1 MKNSSIVIKFLIIS
15 SLIFFSNAANALE
28 SYIPGVHTTKEELF
42 GDEIFMNTECF
53 QLNLDK
59 SLPSS
64 YKQTLE
70 TPKQSLEYQKGGIS
84 LFSKSSKSL
93 NDYMVEDYKSTT
105 GATLN
110 PGGRLSITGGMEVT
124 YQNPDAS
131 INSKK
136 LYLTPSLKLNKDISF
151 TFANK
156 FNQDSKIYENE
167 VGLRYS
173 PSMFKNSSF
182 NITAGTVFDE
192 EAIKSQ
198 KLKFSTDLFMF

>member
-1 MKNSSIVIKFLIIS
+1 MKSSSIIIKFLIVS
-15 SLIFFSNAANALE
+15 SLILLTKSVDALE
-28 SYIPGVHTTKEELF
+28 EYTLKEELF
-42 GDEIFMNTECF
+42 GDEIFMDTECYK
-53 QLNLDK
+53 LNLDK
-59 SLPSS
+59 KLPES

-70 TPKQSLEYQKGGIS
+70 IPKQTLEFQKGGIS
-84 LFSKSSKSL
+84 LFSKSSKDL
-93 NDYMVEDYKSTT
+93 NDFMVEDYKSIT

-110 PGGRLSITGGMEVT
+110 PGGRLSITGGMEVK

-136 LYLTPSLKLNKDISF
+136 LYLTPSLKLNDEISF

-167 VGLRYS
+167 VGLQYS
-173 PSMFKNSSF
+173 PHLFKNSTF

-192 EAIKSQ
+192 ETVKSQ